1 MNRVKRTRFWLLKPT
16 QKSKNIQYSTV
27 KLYCDIFTISFWFA
41 VLLWVP
47 DIPCMSVMSLNGMCA
62 YQEVKNVFFFWK
74 NLRTYLLDGTL
85 SNRQVI
91 VRKCLNGSFKND
103 VNGRQGEGVTKY
115 VEGGSIQHSDSTNSV
130 FYPDHLFHF
139 SMFINRNSSCLLC
152 YLFHD
157 FKDYYKFAN
166 DSALNSCLYSFGLLK

>member
-1 MNRVKRTRFWLLKPT
+1 MGH
-16 QKSKNIQYSTV
+16 SKMTSTEGKV
-27 KLYCDIFTISFWFA
+27 RGLPK
-41 VLLWVP
+41 
-47 DIPCMSVMSLNGMCA
+47 
-62 YQEVKNVFFFWK
+62 KNK
-74 NLRTYLLDGTL
+74 G
-85 SNRQVI
+85 
-91 VRKCLNGSFKND
+91 G
-103 VNGRQGEGVTKY
+103 GGGGER
-115 VEGGSIQHSDSTNSV
+115 GSIQHSDSTNSV